1 MKSGQNNCQKSLEE
15 GAVPV
20 CQVVFLFFSDCVSFI
35 ILSVLNGLDT
45 RKQPVPVD
53 FAACDSNI

>member
-1 MKSGQNNCQKSLEE
+1 MKSGQNNCQSLEE

-20 CQVVFLFFSDCVSFI
+20 CQVVFLFSDCVSFI